1 MDQKYEEARQ
11 RGEVSQQ
18 EQFQL
23 ASLPQSQGNIMLLN
37 KNILNL
43 ISRRFTPLQLW
54 RIFIASDIFFLC
66 LVKAPRTLHV
76 YLLTFLGIKTV
87 FKD

>member
-1 MDQKYEEARQ
+1 MDQKFEEDRQ
-11 RGEVSQQ
+11 RGEVPQQ

-37 KNILNL
+37 NILNL
-43 ISRRFTPLQLW
+43 ISRRFTPLKLW